1 MSDQIKLDQMIPS
14 LMFQGTGSD
23 VGKSLLVAGICRAMT
38 RRGIVVRPFKPQ
50 NMSNNAAVTSDGG
63 EIGRAQALQARACGV
78 KPSVH
83 MNPVLLKPQSDM
95 GSQVVVQGQV
105 MTTAKAR
112 DYYTLKSQL
121 LPKVLE
127 SFVKLSKEADIVLV
141 EGAGSPAEVNLRA
154 ADIANMGFAEA
165 ANVPVILVSDID
177 RGGVIASIVGTY
189 NLLSDHEKHLLK
201 GYIINKFRGDVT
213 LFETG
218 HDIIRDHTNLP
229 TFGTLT
235 WFDEARKL
243 PAEDAVALEK
253 AGTGKAEAKDKLIKI
268 AVPRLGRIANFDD
281 LDPLQAE
288 PDVQVVLVQAGEPIP
303 GDVDLII
310 LPGSKTTMPDLK
322 ALREQGWDID
332 IQAHLRRGGHVLGI
346 CAGFQ
351 MLGTKLADPQGIEG
365 PAGEVDGL
373 GLIDMSTTMSGD
385 KRLVEISGVESSTGK
400 TVYGYEMH
408 MGRSEGK
415 GLASP
420 MLTLEGHPDGAVSQD
435 GRIMGCYLHGLFA
448 SDSFRNEYLRRF
460 RAGREAS
467 IDYEQMVDAV
477 LDRFADHCEAQMDI
491 SAMIEMAKSGV

>member
-1 MSDQIKLDQMIPS
+1 MIPS

-83 MNPVLLKPQSDM
+83 MNPVLLKPQSDL

-112 DYYTLKSQL
+112 DYYTLKSKL

-127 SFVKLSKEADIVLV
+127 SFVKLSEEADIILV

-165 ANVPVILVSDID
+165 ANVPVLLVSDID

-189 NLLSDHEKHLLK
+189 NLLSDHEKKLLK
-201 GYIINKFRGDVT
+201 GYIINKFRGNVT

-218 HDIIRDHTNLP
+218 HDIIRDHTGLP

-253 AGTGKAEAKDKLIKI
+253 ARAGKAAAKDHLIKV

-288 PDVQVVLVQAGEPIP
+288 PDVEVIMVQAGEPIP
-303 GDVDLII
+303 GDADLIL

-322 ALREQGWDID
+322 ALRAQGWDID

-351 MLGTKLADPQGIEG
+351 MLGKKLADPQGIEG

-385 KRLVEISGVESSTGK
+385 KRLVEISGIESSTSEA
-400 TVYGYEMH
+400 VYGYEMH
-408 MGRSEGK
+408 MGRSEGE
-415 GLASP
+415 GLNNP
-420 MLTLEGHPDGAVSQD
+420 MLILEGHPDGAVSSD

-448 SDSFRNEYLRRF
+448 SDNFRNEYLKRF
-460 RAGREAS
+460 RKDREAS
-467 IDYEQMVDAV
+467 LDYEQMVEDV
-477 LDRFADHCEAQMDI
+477 LDRFADHCEAQTDI
-491 SAMIEMAKSGV
+491 PAMIEMAKSGV